1 MDAPASKDDKIL
13 DTSFKSDVFEPS
25 TSTPAVSI
33 KISNHIDLKDALKY
47 TEYEEDDEDDED
59 DDDDDDDDDN
69 DDEDIEQNPQEN
81 DEEYDDS
88 SKTVEMCF
96 SPPQN
101 NRTLK
106 KNSKHKK
113 QKPKK
118 PNLKKR
124 NKNQQLINS
133 AANIK
138 QNEEAL
144 TLTDSVSSLQE
155 DTNGTSLLNGSS
167 SSVVVFTSSAPP
179 TASIPSNASKLFDW
193 NSRTLNSSASN
204 AELNN
209 FESKAK
215 NSSSKRLEKSSDL
228 DPFEREEVFSKINVL
243 LKLALKNHQLK
254 PSQQANEHASVPPTT
269 PATAAIQSANRSLSS
284 GLEYPRSSYHYTTQ
298 SSFNSQLHSKPVYC
312 SSMSQV
318 DESVKKTVAENVWKH
333 IYDFFVHF
341 DSRAEND
348 EEIDRRIRDAQSII
362 PITIDDI
369 LNTNFSPVTQN
380 MNDEIYNNMR
390 TPSDYSY
397 LYERK
402 IYIDQL
408 CYLYWLVE
416 DELNRIGY
424 VESLYPSIRLLRKS
438 QPAYADPK
446 FEASTKTLLL
456 WYKIMKDLMNS
467 CDILGKFL
475 GFAKKPENLQYWTW
489 FDQRY
494 I

>member
-59 DDDDDDDDDN
+59 DDDDDDDD

-269 PATAAIQSANRSLSS
+269 PATAAIQNANRSLSS